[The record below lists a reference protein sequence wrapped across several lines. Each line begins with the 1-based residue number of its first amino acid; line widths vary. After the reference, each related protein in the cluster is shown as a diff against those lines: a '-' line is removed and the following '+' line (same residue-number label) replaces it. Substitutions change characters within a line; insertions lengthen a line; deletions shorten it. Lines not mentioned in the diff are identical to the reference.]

1 MSKKAKKKIYSF
13 ISIFQFSEHM
23 KLLKATERAYDLE
36 SQKRDI
42 LQEFIDDYETNIY
55 RVDRFYKIS
64 SINLFFLL

>member
-1 MSKKAKKKIYSF
+1 
-13 ISIFQFSEHM
+13 M
-23 KLLKATERAYDLE
+23 KLLKATEQAYDLE

-64 SINLFFLL
+64 SINRFFFFFRQENLVVYQHHIV